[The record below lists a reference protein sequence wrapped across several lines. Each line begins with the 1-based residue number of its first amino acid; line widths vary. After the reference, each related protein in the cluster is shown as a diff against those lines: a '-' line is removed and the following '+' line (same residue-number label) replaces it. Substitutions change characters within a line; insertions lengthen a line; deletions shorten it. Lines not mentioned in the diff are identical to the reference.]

1 MTTPNNFRVKN
12 GLTVSNGVTISAG
25 NVVITSGQLVIGAT
39 AINATSMSDGANN
52 AYTNA
57 TIFAANASNANNGTL
72 AEARLPHRMNQDV
85 RTSDSPSFVNMILSG
100 NLTVSGTRTY
110 VNTTTLDVGDNIVTL
125 NADLG
130 ANPPTENAGLEIM
143 RGTSANV
150 QFLWDETNDRWTTNN
165 QPLAASS
172 LTVGNSSINSTV
184 NGSNFSGTANNSTNL
199 DGLSLANV
207 QSQITGNAATAYTN
221 AITIAAN
228 ADNLASGTVNIARIP
243 VVDAIN
249 NTSISFVATANS
261 VKTAYD
267 AAIAANTLANTA
279 ATAASA
285 AYTNAVSY
293 TDTKIGT
300 ANTAITGNAATAY
313 TNAVSYTD
321 TKIGTANTAM
331 AANADAAYTNAVSYT
346 DGKILTSN
354 SAITGNAATAYTN
367 AIAIAANADNL
378 TSGTVAFARLP
389 SLFVGTTTIQSTSAA
404 QAVTGITTLA
414 AGNTTITG
422 DITVSGNLTING
434 TTTNINSTN
443 LVVEDKNII
452 LGDVT
457 TPSDATADGGGITLK
472 GATDKTFN
480 WIDATDSW
488 TASEHIDLA
497 SGKTYKIGNTTI
509 ANSTALGTGILASS
523 LTSVGTLSSLTLGG
537 AASGITTLAA
547 GNTTITGFANVSV
560 SVNTALLSVGT
571 NFIANTLGAFHTG
584 TMNAASYTV
593 GSFFSV
599 NSISLSSSGGTFVAN
614 SVGISVAGNINAA
627 CSSFIANSV
636 GITSTGFAN
645 VSSTLQVGNNITNG
659 LGNTSAPSY
668 TFTGDTNTG
677 MSSPTADTLAF
688 STAGV
693 EIARLTSAGYLEAVY
708 SDDVV
713 ALGNTG
719 TAKSIDLRQ
728 GTVFTATL
736 TGNCTFTLTNP
747 NANANRGSSFTLI
760 LTNDGTGSRTVA
772 WAGGTFR
779 FPGGAATLSRT
790 ATANAVDIWVFFTP
804 DNGTTWYGNISM
816 KNLIA

>member
-1 MTTPNNFRVKN
+1 MATPNNFRVKN

-39 AINATSMSDGANN
+39 AINATSLSDGANN

-57 TIFAANASNANNGTL
+57 IAIAANASN
-72 AEARLPHRMNQDV
+72 
-85 RTSDSPSFVNMILSG
+85 
-100 NLTVSGTRTY
+100 LT
-110 VNTTTLDVGDNIVTL
+110 
-125 NADLG
+125 
-130 ANPPTENAGLEIM
+130 
-143 RGTSANV
+143 
-150 QFLWDETNDRWTTNN
+150 
-165 QPLAASS
+165 
-172 LTVGNSSINSTV
+172 
-184 NGSNFSGTANNSTNL
+184 
-199 DGLSLANV
+199 
-207 QSQITGNAATAYTN
+207 
-221 AITIAAN
+221 
-228 ADNLASGTVNIARIP
+228 SGTVAIARIP
-243 VVDAIN
+243 TADSVS
-249 NTSISFVATANS
+249 NTSISHVPTANN

-279 ATAASA
+279 ATSAGA

-313 TNAVSYTD
+313 TNSVSYTD

-367 AIAIAANADNL
+367 AITIAANADNL
-378 TSGTVAFARLP
+378 TSGTVNIARIPVIDAINNTSISFVATANSVKTAYDAAIAANTLANTAATAASAAYTNATIFAANASNANNGTLAEARLP
-389 SLFVGTTTIQSTSAA
+389 HRMNQDVRNSDSPTFANGSFTGSLSVGGTLTITGNLISQNVQSL
-404 QAVTGITTLA
+404 AVADPLIKLGVNNASDVLWGGFTFHYSGS
-414 AGNTTITG
+414 GNTTNHAGLVRSPTSKEFLLMSTFG
-422 DITVSGNLTING
+422 DETSVFDNNVINIADPSFSYANLTVNILKAGNSTVFSTINTTSFSGVSGFFTETVN
-434 TTTNINSTN
+434 
-443 LVVEDKNII
+443 
-452 LGDVT
+452 
-457 TPSDATADGGGITLK
+457 A
-472 GATDKTFN
+472 
-480 WIDATDSW
+480 
-488 TASEHIDLA
+488 ASYTVG
-497 SGKTYKIGNTTI
+497 SSFI
-509 ANSTALGTGILASS
+509 ANSTGITSTGFANVTSTIQGGSS
-523 LTSVGTLSSLTLGG
+523 LTIAG

-560 SVNTALLSVGT
+560 AVNTALLSVGSS
-571 NFIANTLGAFHTG
+571 FIANTLGAFHTG

-593 GSFFSV
+593 GSYFTV

-614 SVGISVAGNINAA
+614 ADGISVSGSINAA
-627 CSSFIANSV
+627 CSSFIANSS
-636 GITSTGFAN
+636 GITTTGFAN

-668 TFTGDTNTG
+668 TFTGDTDTG
-677 MSSPTADTLAF
+677 MFSPAANTLAF
-688 STAGV
+688 STAGAEV
-693 EIARLTSAGYLEAVY
+693 ARLTSAGYLEAVY

-736 TGNCTFTLTNP
+736 TGNCTFTLANP

-772 WAGGTFR
+772 WAGGAFR
-779 FPGGAATLSRT
+779 FPGGAATVSRT

-816 KNLIA
+816 KDVKA